1 MVNLSGEEAAS
12 MWRCFFFFQIQGL
25 CKEVINLSIATSTTV
40 FDGQL
45 YEEGD
50 EIPDLG
56 SFVATS
62 VSGNIRNYE
71 GLYAD
76 RYKLPKYDNLST
88 GSSVFFSD
96 NLQLGKYVASKKK
109 WYLPISGEV
118 I

>member
-1 MVNLSGEEAAS
+1 MEKDITIE
-12 MWRCFFFFQIQGL
+12 
-25 CKEVINLSIATSTTV
+25 

-45 YEEGD
+45 YKLGD

-56 SFVATS
+56 SLVATS
-62 VSGNIRNYE
+62 TDGNIRNYE

-76 RYKLPKYDNLST
+76 RYKLPKYDNLAT

-96 NLQLGKYVASKKK
+96 NLQIGKYVASEKK
-109 WYLPISGEV
+109 WHLPMSGEV